1 MGVLLIVGGWRWQGK
16 WLGGAARQRRGG
28 FDLPGRARFDLCG
41 VAPGGD
47 AGGVAVHEHRRREH
61 FWIVDGIEAAGVGDC
76 ELKPIEQAARVTK
89 IHLVGRERL
98 DDLGD
103 RDLNGSAIF
112 EDAGV
117 EDGSLTL
124 RVGTADGDGAIE
136 PGRVVQAAM
145 EVTEDGVSESDGM
158 ALQAV
163 GPDVMAERYLHG
175 GPLSLSDYFSVICR

>member
-47 AGGVAVHEHRRREH
+47 AGGVAVHERRRREH
-61 FWIVDGIEAAGVGDC
+61 FSDKACIVDGIEGAGVCHC
-76 ELKPIEQAARVTK
+76 ELKAVEQAARVTK
-89 IHLVGRERL
+89 IHLVGRKRL

-136 PGRVVQAAM
+136 AGRVVQAAM
-145 EVTEDGVSESDGM
+145 KVTEDGVSESDGM

-163 GPDVMAERYLHG
+163 GSDVTAERYLHG
-175 GPLSLSDYFSVICR
+175 GPYL

>member
-16 WLGGAARQRRGG
+16 WLGRAERQRRGG
-28 FDLPGRARFDLCG
+28 FDLQWRVRFDLCG
-41 VAPGGD
+41 VATGGD
-47 AGGVAVHEHRRREH
+47 AGGLAVHEHRRRKH
-61 FWIVDGIEAAGVGDC
+61 FWEGVACIVDGIKAAGVSDC
-76 ELKPIEQAARVTK
+76 ELKAIEQAARVTK

-112 EDAGV
+112 EDACV
-117 EDGSLTL
+117 EDGSPTL

-136 PGRVVQAAM
+136 AGRVVQAAM
-145 EVTEDGVSESDGM
+145 KVTEDGVSESDGM

-163 GPDVMAERYLHG
+163 GSDVTAERYLHG
-175 GPLSLSDYFSVICR
+175 GPYL